1 MYEAGVL
8 YRKSATVNWCN
19 DCQTVLA
26 NEQVVEGCCW
36 RCDNEIVQKEMP
48 GYYVA
53 ITKYAQT
60 LLDDLENT

>member
-26 NEQVVEGCCW
+26 NEQVVEGVAGDVTMKLFKK
-36 RCDNEIVQKEMP
+36 RCQDTM
-48 GYYVA
+48 
-53 ITKYAQT
+53 
-60 LLDDLENT
+60 